1 MMAAA
6 ENLTNESNVLTTL
19 AALLEGDRA
28 LNLEA
33 SALLLGIAP
42 GTFRQLAAKPGFP
55 KPARM
60 GKRLTW
66 RRRELMQWW
75 EDERARQNRAA

>member
-1 MMAAA
+1 MGAADD
-6 ENLTNESNVLTTL
+6 NVLTIL
-19 AALLEGDRA
+19 AALVEGDRA

-42 GTFRQLAAKPGFP
+42 GTFRQLAARPGFP

-66 RRRELMQWW
+66 RRRELMEWW
-75 EDERARQNRAA
+75 ESERDRQNRAA